1 MDYLEGMLLH
11 SWWSDTDYETRRH
24 KGTWI
29 FYSFLMFLALTAT
42 VAQLNLTGA
51 ATLLNFNGFMRAVLI
66 VLFLLTP
73 LICKVYF
80 KLPFV
85 GRVVALTL
93 LAFKYLSLFIVTI
106 NSVAKLLIIPESVS
120 INSILDWGN
129 TTVGDFLTETTA
141 RFQVSGLFIGGF
153 IIGIVSLLIGLLIL
167 AILVF
172 YPILLLQAF
181 NLCQYMW
188 DMTFLY
194 ILGKVNDKYIV
205 NSSQDKLLNKKKITQ
220 EAKKDIQ

>member
-11 SWWSDTDYETRRH
+11 SWWSDTDYETRNH
-24 KGTWI
+24 KGTWL
-29 FYSFLMFLALTAT
+29 FYSFIMFLALA
-42 VAQLNLTGA
+42 VNVIQLNLTGA
-51 ATLLNFNGFMRAVLI
+51 ATLFKFTAFMRFMMI
-66 VLFLLTP
+66 VLFLISP
-73 LICKVYF
+73 IICKIYF

-85 GRVVALTL
+85 GRIVALAM
-93 LAFKYLSLFIVTI
+93 LAFKYLSLFIVII
-106 NSVAKLLIIPESVS
+106 NNIAKLLIIPESVS
-120 INSILDWGN
+120 ISSILEWGN

-153 IIGIVSLLIGLLIL
+153 MIGIVSLLVGLLIL
-167 AILVF
+167 AVLVF

-188 DMTFLY
+188 DMAFLY
-194 ILGKVNDKYIV
+194 LMGRVNDKYFA
-205 NSSQDKLLNKKKITQ
+205 NSAQEKLLNKKKITQ

>member
-11 SWWSDTDYETRRH
+11 SWWSDTDYETRSH
-24 KGTWI
+24 KGTWL
-29 FYSFLMFLALTAT
+29 FYSFVMFLALA
-42 VAQLNLTGA
+42 VNVIQLNLTGA
-51 ATLLNFNGFMRAVLI
+51 ATLFKFTGFMRFMMI
-66 VLFLLTP
+66 VLFLISP
-73 LICKVYF
+73 IICKIYF

-85 GRVVALTL
+85 GRIVALAL
-93 LAFKYLSLFIVTI
+93 LAFKYLSLFIVII
-106 NSVAKLLIIPESVS
+106 NDVAKLLIIPESVS
-120 INSILDWGN
+120 ISSILEWGN

-153 IIGIVSLLIGLLIL
+153 MIGIVSLLIGLLIL
-167 AILVF
+167 AVLVF

-188 DMTFLY
+188 DMAFLY
-194 ILGKVNDKYIV
+194 ILGRVNDKYFA
-205 NSSQDKLLNKKKITQ
+205 NSAQDKLLNKKKITQ

>member
-24 KGTWI
+24 KGTWV

>member
-1 MDYLEGMLLH
+1 M
-11 SWWSDTDYETRRH
+11 
-24 KGTWI
+24 
-29 FYSFLMFLALTAT
+29 
-42 VAQLNLTGA
+42 
-51 ATLLNFNGFMRAVLI
+51 
-66 VLFLLTP
+66 
-73 LICKVYF
+73 
-80 KLPFV
+80 
-85 GRVVALTL
+85 
-93 LAFKYLSLFIVTI
+93 
-106 NSVAKLLIIPESVS
+106 
-120 INSILDWGN
+120 DWGN

-188 DMTFLY
+188 DMAFLY

>member
-24 KGTWI
+24 KGTWV

-66 VLFLLTP
+66 ILFLLTP

-93 LAFKYLSLFIVTI
+93 LAFKYLSLFIVII
-106 NSVAKLLIIPESVS
+106 NSVAKLLIIPESVT

-188 DMTFLY
+188 DMAFLY

>member
-11 SWWSDTDYETRRH
+11 SWWSDTDYETRKH
-24 KGTWI
+24 KGTWV
-29 FYSFLMFLALTAT
+29 FYSFLMFLALAGT
-42 VAQLNLTGA
+42 VAQLNLTGT
-51 ATLLNFNGFMRAVLI
+51 ATLTNYNGIMRVFLI

-73 LICKVYF
+73 IICKVYF

-85 GRVVALTL
+85 GRLVALSA
-93 LAFKYLSLFIVTI
+93 LAFKYLSLFIFIISSVANLLILPESVTI
-106 NSVAKLLIIPESVS
+106 NS
-120 INSILDWGN
+120 ILNWGN

-153 IIGIVSLLIGLLIL
+153 IIGIISLLIGLLIL

-172 YPILLLQAF
+172 YPILLLKAF

-188 DMTFLY
+188 DMAFLY
-194 ILGKVNDKYIV
+194 VLEKVNDKYIV

>member
-11 SWWSDTDYETRRH
+11 SWWSDTDYETRNH
-24 KGTWI
+24 KGTWL
-29 FYSFLMFLALTAT
+29 FYSFIMFLALA
-42 VAQLNLTGA
+42 VNVIQLNLTGA
-51 ATLLNFNGFMRAVLI
+51 ATLFKFTRFMRFMMI
-66 VLFLLTP
+66 VLFLISP
-73 LICKVYF
+73 IICKIYF

-85 GRVVALTL
+85 GRIVALAM
-93 LAFKYLSLFIVTI
+93 LAFKYLSLFIVII
-106 NSVAKLLIIPESVS
+106 NNIAKLLIIPESVS
-120 INSILDWGN
+120 ISSILEWGN

-153 IIGIVSLLIGLLIL
+153 MIGIVSLLVGLLIL
-167 AILVF
+167 AVLVF

-188 DMTFLY
+188 DMAFLY
-194 ILGKVNDKYIV
+194 LMGRVNDKYFA
-205 NSSQDKLLNKKKITQ
+205 NSAQEKLLNKKKITQ

>member
-24 KGTWI
+24 KGTWV

-85 GRVVALTL
+85 GRVVALAL

-106 NSVAKLLIIPESVS
+106 NSVAKLLIIPESVTIS
-120 INSILDWGN
+120 SILDWGN

-188 DMTFLY
+188 DMAFLY

>member
-24 KGTWI
+24 KGTWV

-85 GRVVALTL
+85 GRVVALAL
-93 LAFKYLSLFIVTI
+93 LAFKYLSLFIVII
-106 NSVAKLLIIPESVS
+106 NSVAKLLIIPESVT

-188 DMTFLY
+188 DIAFLY

>member
-11 SWWSDTDYETRRH
+11 SWWSDTDYETRKH
-24 KGTWI
+24 KGTWV
-29 FYSFLMFLALTAT
+29 FYSFLMFLALAGT
-42 VAQLNLTGA
+42 VAQLNLTGT
-51 ATLLNFNGFMRAVLI
+51 ATLTNHNGIMRVFLI
-66 VLFLLTP
+66 ALFLLTP
-73 LICKVYF
+73 IICKVYF

-85 GRVVALTL
+85 GRLVALSV
-93 LAFKYLSLFIVTI
+93 LAFKYLSLFIVII
-106 NSVAKLLIIPESVS
+106 NSVANLLILPESVT
-120 INSILDWGN
+120 INSILNWGN

-153 IIGIVSLLIGLLIL
+153 IIGIISLLIGLLIL

-172 YPILLLQAF
+172 YPILLLKAF

-188 DMTFLY
+188 DMAFLY
-194 ILGKVNDKYIV
+194 VLEKVNDKYIV